1 MTEETF
7 STYEAVDLLNNAE
20 SIEKIDGEIVAQGV
34 TFNERTVEVRMEIT
48 TAVEMDSGDTSQLP
62 VNRQEP

>member
-7 STYEAVDLLNNAE
+7 TTYEAVDLLNNAE